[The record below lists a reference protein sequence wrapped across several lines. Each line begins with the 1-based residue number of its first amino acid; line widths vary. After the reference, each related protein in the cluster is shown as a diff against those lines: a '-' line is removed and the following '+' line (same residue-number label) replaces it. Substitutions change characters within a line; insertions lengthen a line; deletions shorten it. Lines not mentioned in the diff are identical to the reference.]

1 MFSPSHAYLPYYPGE
16 PMRPSLAVL
25 AVLLGAAISAAASSP
40 SVAQQ
45 TVPSFAGHW
54 TGSIS
59 LPTGDLAFDVD
70 LAQTGD
76 AWTGDISI
84 PAQNA
89 RDLPLQRIS
98 VRGDSISFTIQGV
111 PGDPT
116 FRGVRAAD
124 GTSVT
129 GDFTQAGQTF
139 PFAMQRGV
147 RPAAAAR
154 QALAGFDAWV
164 DSALAAWHVV
174 GAGVGIIVDGEIVY
188 ARGHGLRDRDAHRG
202 VTTQTL
208 FAIGSASKAFTVFA
222 LGTLVDQGR
231 IAWDEPVVN
240 YLPWFRMHDPDV
252 TRRLSVRDLVTHR
265 SGLPRHD
272 LTWYNNGTATR
283 EDLVRRLRYLP
294 LNRDLREAFQY
305 NNLMFVTAGYL
316 VGSLMSTSWEE
327 AIRSLV
333 FQPLGM
339 TGSVFSVAEMQRAAD
354 FSLPYEVRR
363 DTVRQLPFRDINL
376 VGPAGSINSS
386 VDDMLKW
393 VRMQLSD
400 GTVEGRRVI
409 QAATLEDMH
418 APHMPIGLPTQA
430 EYGAQDYGM
439 GWFLTS
445 YRGHYRVSH
454 GGNIDGFSA
463 LVTLYPRDRLGIV
476 VLTNQN
482 GSALPGLIML
492 HATDRIFGPP
502 QRDWNGEALRRRTTA
517 EAEQRQAEQRK
528 QSVRVANTRPSRPLA
543 DYVGDYADSGYGT
556 LRVALDSGR
565 LVATYNGIRT
575 PLEHWHYD
583 VFNGLRVPGDPTFE
597 DMKYSFEGNVKGDI
611 DAVLAPFEPSVDPIA
626 FHRRPDAQ
634 LSDSTFIGRFTG
646 RYVLVNDT
654 VTVTRQGTT
663 LVVTVRGQQAMPLVP
678 YRRTEF
684 DLRGVQGYSLV
695 FTTDQ
700 SGVVTGFTARQP
712 NGVFAAKRLPER
724 IP

>member
-1 MFSPSHAYLPYYPGE
+1 VRLP
-16 PMRPSLAVL
+16 LVVVAAV
-25 AVLLGAAISAAASSP
+25 LGAALIAAAPAPSAA
-40 SVAQQ
+40 QQ
-45 TVPSFAGHW
+45 AAPSFAGHW
-54 TGSIS
+54 SGSIQ
-59 LPTGDLAFDVD
+59 LPTGELAFDVD
-70 LAQTGD
+70 LAPAGD
-76 AWTGDISI
+76 AWMGDISI

-89 RDLPLQRIS
+89 RDLPLQRIT
-98 VRGDSISFTIQGV
+98 VRGDSLTFVIQGI

-124 GTSVT
+124 GASVS
-129 GDFTQAGQTF
+129 GAFTQGGQTF
-139 PFAMQRGV
+139 PFAMRRGE

-174 GAGVGIIVDGEIVY
+174 GAGVGLIVDGEIVY
-188 ARGHGLRDRDAHRG
+188 ARGHGLRDRSARQA

-231 IAWDEPVVN
+231 LAWDAPVVN
-240 YLPWFRMHDPDV
+240 YLPWFRMHDPDA

-272 LTWYNNGTATR
+272 LTWYNNATATR

-294 LNRDLREAFQY
+294 PNKDLRETFQY
-305 NNLMFVTAGYL
+305 NNLMFLTAGYL
-316 VGSLMSTSWEE
+316 VGTVMNTPWED

-339 TGSVFSVAEMQRAAD
+339 TGSDFSVAEMQRAPD
-354 FSLPYEVRR
+354 FSLPYELRH
-363 DTVRQLPFRDINL
+363 DTIRQLPFRDINL

-400 GTVEGRRVI
+400 GTVDGRRVI
-409 QAATLEDMH
+409 QAATLQDMH

-430 EYGAQDYGM
+430 EFGAQDYGM

-476 VLTNQN
+476 VLTNQD
-482 GSALPGLIML
+482 GSALPELVAR
-492 HATDRIFGPP
+492 HAADRIFGPP
-502 QRDWNGEALRRRTTA
+502 LRDWNGEALRRRTA
-517 EAEQRQAEQRK
+517 GEAEQRQAEQRK
-528 QSVRVANTRPSRPLA
+528 QSVRVANTRPSRSLA

-583 VFNGLRVPGDPTFE
+583 VFNGLRVPTDPTFE
-597 DMKYSFEGNVKGDI
+597 DMKYSFQGNVKGDI
-611 DAVLAPFEPSVDPIA
+611 DVVVAPFEPSVDPTV
-626 FHRRPDAQ
+626 FRRQPDAQ
-634 LSDSTFIGRFTG
+634 LSDSTYIGRFAG
-646 RYVLVNDT
+646 RYAMATDT
-654 VTVTRQGTT
+654 FTVARQGRA
-663 LVVTVRGQQAMPLVP
+663 LVLTVGGQPPLPLVP

-684 DLRGVQGYSLV
+684 DLQGLQGYSLV
-695 FTTDQ
+695 FTVDP
-700 SGVVTGFTARQP
+700 SGAVTGLSARQP
-712 NGVFAAKRLPER
+712 NGVFTARRLP
-724 IP
+724 

>member
-1 MFSPSHAYLPYYPGE
+1 MRRPLVVVAALTAALSAVAPSTSPAQQAG
-16 PMRPSLAVL
+16 PSL
-25 AVLLGAAISAAASSP
+25 
-40 SVAQQ
+40 
-45 TVPSFAGHW
+45 AGHW
-54 TGSIS
+54 TGSVQ
-59 LPTGDLAFDVD
+59 LPTAELAFDVD

-98 VRGDSISFTIQGV
+98 VRGDSISFAIQGI

-116 FRGVRAAD
+116 FRGVRAGD
-124 GTSVT
+124 GASVS
-129 GDFTQAGQTF
+129 GAFTQGGQTF
-139 PFAMQRGV
+139 PFAMQRGE
-147 RPAAAAR
+147 RPAVAAR
-154 QALAGFDAWV
+154 QALGGFEAWV
-164 DSALAAWHVV
+164 DSALSAWHVV
-174 GAGVGIIVDGEIVY
+174 GAGVGIVVDGEIVY
-188 ARGHGLRDRDAHRG
+188 ARGHGLRDRDARLG

-231 IAWDEPVVN
+231 IAWDAPVVT

-272 LTWYNNGTATR
+272 LTWYNNTTATR

-294 LNRDLREAFQY
+294 LNRDLRETFQY

-316 VGSLMSTSWEE
+316 VGTVMNMSWEE

-339 TGSVFSVAEMQRAAD
+339 TGSDFSVADLQRAPD
-354 FSLPYEVRR
+354 FSLPYEVRH
-363 DTVRQLPFRDINL
+363 DTVRQMPFRDITL
-376 VGPAGSINSS
+376 VAPAGSINSN

-400 GTVEGRRVI
+400 GTVDGRRVI
-409 QAATLEDMH
+409 QAATLQDMH
-418 APHMPIGLPTQA
+418 APHMPIGLPNQP
-430 EYGAQDYGM
+430 EFGAQDYGM

-445 YRGHYRVSH
+445 YRGHYEVSH

-482 GSALPGLIML
+482 GSTLPGLIAR
-492 HATDRIFGPP
+492 HAADRIFGPP
-502 QRDWNGEALRRRTTA
+502 RRDWNGEALRRRTA
-517 EAEQRQAEQRK
+517 GEAEERQAEQRK
-528 QSVRVANTRPSRPLA
+528 ESVRVANTRPSHPLA

-556 LRVALDSGR
+556 LRVTLDSAR
-565 LVATYNGIRT
+565 LIATYNGIRT
-575 PLEHWHYD
+575 PLGHWHYD
-583 VFNGLRVPGDPTFE
+583 VFNGLRVPVDPTFE
-597 DMKYSFEGNVKGDI
+597 DMKFSFQGNIKGDI
-611 DAVLAPFEPSVDPIA
+611 DAVLAPFEPSVDPIV
-626 FHRRPDAQ
+626 FHRQPDGQ
-634 LSDSTFIGRFTG
+634 LSDSTFIGRFAG
-646 RYVLVNDT
+646 RYALATDT
-654 VTVTRQGTT
+654 FTIARQGRI
-663 LVVTVRGQQAMPLVP
+663 LVLTAPGQPPYQLVP

-684 DLRGVQGYSLV
+684 DLRGLQGFSLV

-700 SGVVTGFTARQP
+700 LGAVTGLTARQP
-712 NGVFAAKRLPER
+712 NGVFTARRLP
-724 IP
+724 